1 MANIRGTYLGDKD
14 LDTASDRI
22 AAGVSAGNEYTSDLE
37 RIRDTLDK
45 SDSSGTTLGTMV
57 GSQLKLTEAESSYEV
72 RKSTPDK
79 DAKAN
84 KEAAKKLGQ
93 G

>member
-1 MANIRGTYLGDKD
+1 MSTGNYNATVN
-14 LDTASDRI
+14 LDTASDRV
-22 AAGVSAGNEYTSDLE
+22 AAGTNAGNEYTADLE
-37 RIRDTLDK
+37 KIRDTLDK

>member
-1 MANIRGTYLGDKD
+1 MSTGNYNATVN
-14 LDTASDRI
+14 LDTASDRV
-22 AAGVSAGNEYTSDLE
+22 AAGTNAGNEYTADLE
-37 RIRDTLDK
+37 KIRDTLDK

-72 RKSTPDK
+72 RKSTPNK
-79 DAKAN
+79 DAMAN

>member
-1 MANIRGTYLGDKD
+1 MPGTYDAAVN
-14 LDTASDRI
+14 LDTAGDRV
-22 AAGVSAGNEYTSDLE
+22 AAGTAAGNEYTSDLE